1 MRITGYFGKHGA
13 PAVNARLGRRDG
25 KEPIE
30 VSFILDTG
38 SYRSLVGL
46 HEIHQLGVS
55 VHELRRS
62 VGRAVGLGGSSQFYH
77 LQNVE
82 ITFETDEGP
91 HTEFLAEVLTS
102 ISPATGEH
110 RKRPR
115 IHSLLGRDILDRYAL
130 LIDKR
135 ARIVFLHRR
144 GDEPPKQGGGPPG
157 KPNPGAGE
165 ERSGVSGSERQRR
178 GPDPGPRVGE
188 EEETAGQAAGETR
201 VRVQVSP
208 APEGEGLP
216 LPAYA
221 TSEAVGMDLMAAVS
235 EPMTLAP
242 GERRLI
248 STGLRIAL
256 PPGYEAQVRPRSGLA
271 IRHGVTMVNTPGTI
285 DPDFRGVVQV
295 ILINLGSEPFTVQRG
310 DRIAQLVVAPV
321 IRAEWEPVEQLPETP
336 RGEGGF
342 GHTGV

>member
-1 MRITGYFGKHGA
+1 MRIPGYFGKHGV
-13 PAVNARLGRRDG
+13 PAVNARLGRKDG
-25 KEPIE
+25 KDPID
-30 VSFILDTG
+30 VSFMLDTG

-46 HEIHQLGVS
+46 QEIHRLGVS

-62 VGRAVGLGGSSQFYH
+62 VGRAVGLGGWTQFYL

-91 HTEFLAEVLTS
+91 YTESLEEVLTS

-110 RKRPR
+110 RKRPH

-130 LIDKR
+130 LLDKR
-135 ARIVFLHRR
+135 ANIVLLHKRGEESTRR
-144 GDEPPKQGGGPPG
+144 AENGVSRASSQGG
-157 KPNPGAGE
+157 AVT
-165 ERSGVSGSERQRR
+165 SV
-178 GPDPGPRVGE
+178 
-188 EEETAGQAAGETR
+188 R
-201 VRVQVSP
+201 VRVAR

-216 LPAYA
+216 LPSYA
-221 TSEAVGMDLMAAVS
+221 TTESAGMDLVAALT
-235 EPMTLAP
+235 EPVTLLP

-256 PPGYEAQVRPRSGLA
+256 PPGHEAQVRPRSGLA
-271 IRHGVTMVNTPGTI
+271 LRHGVTMVNTPGTI
-285 DPDFRGVVQV
+285 DADFRGVLQV
-295 ILINLGSEPFTVQRG
+295 ILINHGAEPFTVTRG

-321 IRAEWEPVEQLPETP
+321 IRAEWETVDQLPETP

>member
-1 MRITGYFGKHGA
+1 MRISGYFGKHGA
-13 PAVNARLGRRDG
+13 PAVNARLGRKDG
-25 KEPIE
+25 KGPID
-30 VSFILDTG
+30 VSFLLDTG

-46 HEIHQLGVS
+46 QEIHRLGVS

-62 VGRAVGLGGSSQFYH
+62 LGRAVGLGGWTQFYL

-91 HTEFLAEVLTS
+91 HTEFLEEVLTS

-130 LIDKR
+130 LLDKR
-135 ARIVFLHRR
+135 ANIVFLHRR
-144 GDEPPKQGGGPPG
+144 GDEPPRRAEAEPSNTDNRGGAVT
-157 KPNPGAGE
+157 N
-165 ERSGVSGSERQRR
+165 V
-178 GPDPGPRVGE
+178 
-188 EEETAGQAAGETR
+188 R
-201 VRVQVSP
+201 VRVSV

-221 TSEAVGMDLMAAVS
+221 TADAAGMDLLAAVT
-235 EPMTLAP
+235 EPVTLAP

-271 IRHGVTMVNTPGTI
+271 IRHGVTMVNTPGTL
-285 DPDFRGVVQV
+285 DADFRGVVQV
-295 ILINLGSEPFTVQRG
+295 ILINLGTEPFTLKRG
-310 DRIAQLVVAPV
+310 DRIAQLVVAPL
-321 IRAEWEPVEQLPETP
+321 IRAEWEPVDQLPETA

>member
-1 MRITGYFGKHGA
+1 MRITGFFGKHGA
-13 PAVNARLGRRDG
+13 PAVNARLGRGDG
-25 KEPIE
+25 KEPID

-46 HEIHQLGVS
+46 HEIHRLGVS

-115 IHSLLGRDILDRYAL
+115 IHSLLGRDVLDRYAL
-130 LIDKR
+130 LMDKR
-135 ARIVFLHRR
+135 AGIVFLHRR
-144 GDEPPKQGGGPPG
+144 GEETPKRAEGSPAE
-157 KPNPGAGE
+157 PNPGEAPE
-165 ERSGVSGSERQRR
+165 EDDGGGSARR
-178 GPDPGPRVGE
+178 GGGV
-188 EEETAGQAAGETR
+188 TR
-201 VRVQVSP
+201 VRVCVSR

-221 TSEAVGMDLMAAVS
+221 TAEAAGMDLMAAVT
-235 EPMTLAP
+235 EPVTLAP
-242 GERRLI
+242 GERQLI

-271 IRHGVTMVNTPGTI
+271 VRHGVTMVNTPGTI
-285 DPDFRGVVQV
+285 DADFRGVVQV
-295 ILINLGSEPFTVQRG
+295 ILINLGTEPFTVKRG
-310 DRIAQLVVAPV
+310 DRIAQLVIAPV
-321 IRAEWEPVEQLPETP
+321 IRAEWEPVDQLPETP

>member
-13 PAVNARLGRRDG
+13 PSVNARLGRKDG
-25 KEPIE
+25 KEPID
-30 VSFILDTG
+30 VSFLLDTG
-38 SYRSLVGL
+38 SFRSLVGL
-46 HEIHQLGVS
+46 QEIHRLGVS

-62 VGRAVGLGGSSQFYH
+62 VGRAVGLGGWTQFYL

-82 ITFETDEGP
+82 ITFDTDEGP
-91 HTEFLAEVLTS
+91 HTDSLEEVLTS

-130 LIDKR
+130 LLDK
-135 ARIVFLHRR
+135 AAGIVFLHQRGNGPARR
-144 GDEPPKQGGGPPG
+144 GEAEAA
-157 KPNPGAGE
+157 GAGN
-165 ERSGVSGSERQRR
+165 R
-178 GPDPGPRVGE
+178 GGAV
-188 EEETAGQAAGETR
+188 TN
-201 VRVQVSP
+201 VRVQVSV

-221 TSEAVGMDLMAAVS
+221 TADAAGMDLLAAVS
-235 EPMTLAP
+235 EPVTLAP

-271 IRHGVTMVNTPGTI
+271 LRHGVTMVNTPGTI
-285 DPDFRGVVQV
+285 DRDFRGVIQV
-295 ILINLGSEPFTVQRG
+295 ILINLGAEPFTIQRG
-310 DRIAQLVVAPV
+310 ERVAQLVVAPV
-321 IRAEWEPVEQLPETP
+321 IRAEWEPVDQLPETT

>member
-1 MRITGYFGKHGA
+1 MRITGFFGKHGA
-13 PAVNARLGRRDG
+13 PTVNARLGRGGG
-25 KEPIE
+25 KEPID

-46 HEIHQLGVS
+46 HEIHRLGVS

-115 IHSLLGRDILDRYAL
+115 IHSLLGRDVLDRYAL
-130 LIDKR
+130 LMDKR
-135 ARIVFLHRR
+135 AGIVLLHRR
-144 GDEPPKQGGGPPG
+144 AEESPVGAGPRARPEDSPAE
-157 KPNPGAGE
+157 PNPGEAPEVGHGE
-165 ERSGVSGSERQRR
+165 GSARR
-178 GPDPGPRVGE
+178 GGGV
-188 EEETAGQAAGETR
+188 TR
-201 VRVQVSP
+201 VRVRVSQT
-208 APEGEGLP
+208 PEGEGLP

-221 TSEAVGMDLMAAVS
+221 TAEAAGMDLMAAVT
-235 EPMTLAP
+235 EPVMLAP
-242 GERRLI
+242 GERQLI

-271 IRHGVTMVNTPGTI
+271 VRHGVTMVNTPGTI
-285 DPDFRGVVQV
+285 DADFRGVVQV
-295 ILINLGSEPFTVQRG
+295 ILINLGTEPFTVQRG

-321 IRAEWEPVEQLPETP
+321 IRAEWEPVDQLPETP